1 MKCTINS
8 HASGA
13 HGLPGHIVSQ
23 GKLSSRAHYLRGIL
37 SLGARSLWGIL
48 SWGRLSPGQ
57 MEDIKGS
64 HRIKNVKKSE
74 KVHKDVLDFFEFGKN
89 LKFDDPPLVPN
100 LKLGPS

>member
-1 MKCTINS
+1 M
-8 HASGA
+8 
-13 HGLPGHIVSQ
+13 LLGHMVSQ

-37 SLGARSLWGIL
+37 SLGARSLWGTL
-48 SWGRLSPGQ
+48 SCGRVSPGQ

-89 LKFDDPPLVPN
+89 LIDGPPPL
-100 LKLGPS
+100 GPKVGRF